1 MKLLEEVECYKDC
14 VLPENV
20 AIHDKKVYINCDN
33 NIRVINLDIITGKHP
48 VQQIGF
54 IFYLIRGIF
63 LL

>member
-54 IFYLIRGIF
+54 I
-63 LL
+63 